1 MNLDEEILVT
11 LLEGRTVHVKIEGLD
26 IQKLVESSCY
36 QALEQI
42 RSILRDDSLS
52 DPECFQ
58 KIEKIVEVYERLGG
72 STGGRHDFG

>member
-1 MNLDEEILVT
+1 M
-11 LLEGRTVHVKIEGLD
+11 EGRTIRVKIEGLD

-58 KIEKIVEVYERLGG
+58 KIEKIVEVYEHLGSG
-72 STGGRHDFG
+72 TGGRHDFG